1 VQNFGGLASKPNQP
15 EDESLRRWITEK
27 QFDVYG
33 IPETDLY
40 WPRVRPNLQLHER
53 LKEWWEQDTVHT
65 VRAHNQNQRCDS
77 VTQWGG
83 TAQISRGQAAFRV
96 MESGRDP
103 TRLGRWVWTLYR
115 GKGNRRLR
123 VVTAYRPCKKTE
135 SSPYATWTQ
144 HRNYFRGK
152 KLEREPRAAVLEDL
166 QTEINGWAGAGEHV
180 VLMMDCNEDV
190 RSVAITTFLNACG
203 LRDIVLERHGSDA
216 PRTYKRGSHPIDAI
230 FATHSVQCVRAGYA
244 GFEDGVQS
252 KRSDHR
258 CLWFDVLINSI
269 FGHEM
274 PPTNKPQARRLK
286 CNDPRVVRRF
296 NQ

>member
-1 VQNFGGLASKPNQP
+1 VQNFGGMASKPNQP
-15 EDESLRRWITEK
+15 EDESLRRWITEQ

-40 WPRVRPNLQLHER
+40 WPRVRANLQLHER
-53 LKEWWEQDTVHT
+53 VKEWWEQDTVHT
-65 VRAHNQNQRCDS
+65 VRAHNQNQKCDS

-83 TAQISRGQAAFRV
+83 TAQISQGQAAFRV

-123 VVTAYRPCKKTE
+123 VVTAYRPCKKND

-152 KLEREPRAAVLEDL
+152 KLEREPRTAILEDL
-166 QTEINGWAGAGEHV
+166 QTEINGWTSAGEHV

-190 RSVAITTFLNACG
+190 RSVAITNFLNACG
-203 LRDIVLERHGSDA
+203 L
-216 PRTYKRGSHPIDAI
+216 
-230 FATHSVQCVRAGYA
+230 
-244 GFEDGVQS
+244 
-252 KRSDHR
+252 
-258 CLWFDVLINSI
+258 
-269 FGHEM
+269 
-274 PPTNKPQARRLK
+274 
-286 CNDPRVVRRF
+286 
-296 NQ
+296 